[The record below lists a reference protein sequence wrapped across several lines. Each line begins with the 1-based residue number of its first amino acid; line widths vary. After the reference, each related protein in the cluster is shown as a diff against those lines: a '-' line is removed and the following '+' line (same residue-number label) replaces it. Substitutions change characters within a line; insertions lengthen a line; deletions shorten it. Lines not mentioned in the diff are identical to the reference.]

1 MQARPP
7 PGLTTAE
14 AARRFLQ
21 HGPNALAEPPRPSR
35 LHRLGR
41 NLVHLFALLLWTGAG
56 LALLAGLP
64 ELAVAIV
71 VVVLVNAAFA
81 TGQELRA
88 ERATEALRRMLPQQA
103 RVRRDGVEQEVAAA
117 ELVPGDV
124 LVLRPGD
131 RVSADGELLDE
142 TELRVDESTLTGESW
157 PVAPHGVVH
166 AGTWVT
172 GGVGE
177 AVVTATGMNTEF
189 GRIAALTQAGD
200 LERSPLERELD
211 RLTRFVAL
219 LVLGLGTAFFL
230 TAGALGMGLR
240 DRFVFAI
247 GVMVA
252 NVPEGLLPTV
262 TLSLALAT
270 QRMARRNA
278 LVRRLSAVE
287 TLGETTVIC
296 TDKTGTLTKNELT
309 AQEIWTPALSVEV
322 EGTGYSPHGRF
333 RRDGE
338 VVHPSEL
345 DEVLRAGLLCNDTK
359 LEPGAEGW
367 RVVGDPT
374 EAALITLAAKGGLHH
389 PTEAGLAPRL
399 AELPFD
405 STRMRMTTVHATPA
419 GRVAYVKGA
428 PEAVLART
436 RGDEASR
443 ARALREARE
452 LEGSGLRVL
461 ALARRAVDAATPL
474 TVDALEQDLELLGL
488 VGMLDP
494 PRPEIAGAIERC
506 RRAGIRIVMVT
517 GDSGPTARAVA
528 RRIGLVD
535 DACSVVEGS
544 ELDGLADDELV
555 RLVLHGNVVFARTA
569 PEGKLRLARA
579 LRAHGEVVAM
589 TGDGV
594 NDAPALREADIGV
607 AMGIAGTDVA
617 RETADLVLVDD
628 DFSSIVAAVE
638 EGRAVYANIRRF
650 AAYHFCSNVGELVP
664 FLVWGLSGGAV
675 PLPLVVM
682 QVLAIDLGTDML
694 PAIALGTERAEPGTM
709 ERPPRR
715 RTERLLNRAT
725 VARVYGYV
733 GPIEGLAA
741 MTSFLWAYWLAGW
754 RPGDVLADAGPLYV
768 QATGMT
774 CLGVVAAQVGA
785 GLAMRTDRRSVF
797 SVGLLSNR
805 FLLAGIAVEA
815 ALAVAL
821 VEVPVLQELFHTR
834 PLGWEHWALLAVW
847 PPVVLAAE
855 EARKAV
861 VRRRSHDVGVE
872 GAQPRSPT
880 APPLR
885 RRYGARIA
893 EPPDARRPRG
903 GDALDVP
910 SKGGSP

>member
-1 MQARPP
+1 
-7 PGLTTAE
+7 
-14 AARRFLQ
+14 
-21 HGPNALAEPPRPSR
+21 
-35 LHRLGR
+35 
-41 NLVHLFALLLWTGAG
+41 
-56 LALLAGLP
+56 
-64 ELAVAIV
+64 
-71 VVVLVNAAFA
+71 
-81 TGQELRA
+81 
-88 ERATEALRRMLPQQA
+88 
-103 RVRRDGVEQEVAAA
+103 
-117 ELVPGDV
+117 
-124 LVLRPGD
+124 
-131 RVSADGELLDE
+131 
-142 TELRVDESTLTGESW
+142 
-157 PVAPHGVVH
+157 
-166 AGTWVT
+166 VT

-177 AVVTATGMNTEF
+177 AVVTATGMSTEL
-189 GRIAALTQAGD
+189 GRIAALTQGGD
-200 LERSPLERELD
+200 RERSPLERELD
-211 RLTRFVAL
+211 RLTRFVAV
-219 LVLGLGTAFFL
+219 LVFGLGAAFFL

-240 DRFVFAI
+240 ERFVFAI

-278 LVRRLSAVE
+278 LVRHLAAVE

-309 AQEIWTPALSVEV
+309 AQVVWTPTHSVAV
-322 EGTGYSPHGRF
+322 EGAGYSPHGRF
-333 RRDGE
+333 REDGR
-338 VVHPSEL
+338 VVHPAEL
-345 DEVLRAGLLCNDTK
+345 DELLRAGLLCNDTR

-405 STRMRMTTVHATPA
+405 SARMRMATVHATPG

-428 PEAVLART
+428 PEAVLARAA
-436 RGDEASR
+436 GDDAFVT
-443 ARALREARE
+443 RALRAARE
-452 LEGSGLRVL
+452 LEGRGLRVL
-461 ALARRAVDAATPL
+461 ALARRAVDETTPL
-474 TVDALEQDLELLGL
+474 TADALERDLELLGL

-494 PRPEIAGAIERC
+494 PRPEVAGAIARC

-517 GDSGPTARAVA
+517 GDSGPTACAVA
-528 RRIGLVD
+528 RQIGLVG
-535 DACSVVEGS
+535 DACTVVEGP
-544 ELDGLADDELV
+544 ELDSLSDDELT
-555 RLVLHGNVVFARTA
+555 RLVARGNVVFARIA

-579 LRAHGEVVAM
+579 LRADGEIVAM

-638 EGRAVYANIRRF
+638 EGRAVHANIRRF

-694 PAIALGTERAEPGTM
+694 PAIALGTERAEPGVM

-715 RTERLLNRAT
+715 QTERLLNRAT

-733 GPIEGLAA
+733 GLIEGLAA

-754 RPGDVLADAGPLYV
+754 RPGDALADAGPLYV

-785 GLAMRTDRRSVF
+785 GLAMRTDRRSIF

-805 FLLAGIAVEA
+805 FLLAGIAVEL

-821 VEVPVLQELFHTR
+821 VELPVLQELFHTR

-847 PPVVLAAE
+847 PPVVVAAE
-855 EARKAV
+855 EARKAI
-861 VRRRSHDVGVE
+861 VRRRSPARSAE
-872 GAQPRSPT
+872 SAQPRSAT
-880 APPLR
+880 APMRSR
-885 RRYGARIA
+885 RHGGTLGA
-893 EPPDARRPRG
+893 
-903 GDALDVP
+903 
-910 SKGGSP
+910 